1 MGFELRTD
9 VMSWGRVVRCRQL
22 VAGPAFR
29 DEVGDVLGA
38 RPRGASCLAVGLR
51 RSYGDSCLNADGV
64 LIETTRLNRFIS
76 FDPDTGVLRAEA
88 GASLADILSLAVPRG
103 FFLPTTPGT
112 RL

>member
-38 RPRGASCLAVGLR
+38 RPRGV
-51 RSYGDSCLNADGV
+51 
-64 LIETTRLNRFIS
+64 
-76 FDPDTGVLRAEA
+76 A
-88 GASLADILSLAVPRG
+88 GHPPVLSLQRDTIVSYHEPLSVDKKIERCKGKDRRG
-103 FFLPTTPGT
+103 CRDTS
-112 RL
+112 